1 MFLWTWPNRRERSG
15 AERWCVM
22 RTIEHDMLLP
32 LAAMAGIPSNVLD
45 QRGIRIARCD
55 YDGEMCP
62 EGDANAA
69 YIIKCVNSYA
79 DLQADNAKLR
89 ACVELYADSDNWLYS
104 DSQCHL
110 DLWGKT
116 DHGYE
121 PAKKCLEELRG

>member
-1 MFLWTWPNRRERSG
+1 
-15 AERWCVM
+15 M

-89 ACVELYADSDNWLYS
+89 ACVELYADEKNWLS
-104 DSQCHL
+104 MAGSTLRCMWRALQN
-110 DLWGKT
+110 
-116 DHGYE
+116 GYE
-121 PAKKCLEELRG
+121 PAKKCLEELK